1 MFKEISK
8 INFSEFENIIKNPSQ
23 FLQEYN
29 ISLSNNEIYFIVLLI
44 LLFIVGVFFE
54 LFKSKK
60 EILDS
65 DLPDIDYKSNEIA
78 SNINIQ
84 KIDLANAYISMGK
97 KTKAKGIIERLEK
110 NQLSKI
116 IKKDGLS
123 LQEGGRVI
131 NLTDKVNKAKALR
144 VFVRFYKKYHQ

>member
-29 ISLSNNEIYFIVLLI
+29 ISLSNNEIYFIVSLI

-78 SNINIQ
+78 SNIIIQ

-110 NQLSKI
+110 NQLSKSE
-116 IKKDGLS
+116 KK
-123 LQEGGRVI
+123 EI
-131 NLTDKVNKAKALR
+131 NKL
-144 VFVRFYKKYHQ
+144 KKLLNE

>member
-29 ISLSNNEIYFIVLLI
+29 LSLSNNEIYFIVSLI

-60 EILDS
+60 EILDI

-110 NQLSKI
+110 NQLSKSE
-116 IKKDGLS
+116 KK
-123 LQEGGRVI
+123 EI
-131 NLTDKVNKAKALR
+131 NKL
-144 VFVRFYKKYHQ
+144 KKLLNE

>member
-1 MFKEISK
+1 MFKDILK

-23 FLQEYN
+23 FLQQYDL
-29 ISLSNNEIYFIVLLI
+29 SLSNNEIYFIASLI
-44 LLFIVGVFFE
+44 LLFIVGVFFD

-78 SNINIQ
+78 SNTIIQ

-110 NQLSKI
+110 NQLSKCE
-116 IKKDGLS
+116 KK
-123 LQEGGRVI
+123 EI
-131 NLTDKVNKAKALR
+131 NKL
-144 VFVRFYKKYHQ
+144 KKLLNE

>member
-29 ISLSNNEIYFIVLLI
+29 LSLSNNEIYLVASLM

-78 SNINIQ
+78 SNTVIQ

-110 NQLSKI
+110 NQLSKSE
-116 IKKDGLS
+116 KK
-123 LQEGGRVI
+123 EI
-131 NLTDKVNKAKALR
+131 NKL
-144 VFVRFYKKYHQ
+144 KKLLNE

>member
-1 MFKEISK
+1 MFLMFKEISK

-110 NQLSKI
+110 NQLSKSE
-116 IKKDGLS
+116 KK
-123 LQEGGRVI
+123 EI
-131 NLTDKVNKAKALR
+131 NKL
-144 VFVRFYKKYHQ
+144 KKLLNE

>member
-29 ISLSNNEIYFIVLLI
+29 LSLSNNEIYFIVSLI

-78 SNINIQ
+78 SNTIIQ

-110 NQLSKI
+110 NQLSKSEKREI
-116 IKKDGLS
+116 NKLKKL
-123 LQEGGRVI
+123 LNE
-131 NLTDKVNKAKALR
+131 
-144 VFVRFYKKYHQ
+144 

>member
-29 ISLSNNEIYFIVLLI
+29 ISLSNTEIYFIVSLI

-110 NQLSKI
+110 NQLSKSE
-116 IKKDGLS
+116 KK
-123 LQEGGRVI
+123 EI
-131 NLTDKVNKAKALR
+131 NKL
-144 VFVRFYKKYHQ
+144 KKLLNE

>member
-29 ISLSNNEIYFIVLLI
+29 LSLSNNEIYFIVSLI

-78 SNINIQ
+78 SNTVIQ

-97 KTKAKGIIERLEK
+97 KTKAKGIIERLEN
-110 NQLSKI
+110 NQLSKSE
-116 IKKDGLS
+116 KK
-123 LQEGGRVI
+123 EI
-131 NLTDKVNKAKALR
+131 NKL
-144 VFVRFYKKYHQ
+144 KKLLNE

>member
-29 ISLSNNEIYFIVLLI
+29 LSLSNNEIYLVASLM

-65 DLPDIDYKSNEIA
+65 DLPDIDYKSNEMA
-78 SNINIQ
+78 SKIKIK
-84 KIDLANAYISMGK
+84 KIDLANAKIIRGK

-110 NQLSKI
+110 NQLSKSE
-116 IKKDGLS
+116 KK
-123 LQEGGRVI
+123 EI
-131 NLTDKVNKAKALR
+131 NKL
-144 VFVRFYKKYHQ
+144 KKLLNE

>member
-29 ISLSNNEIYFIVLLI
+29 LSLSNNEIYFIVSLI

-78 SNINIQ
+78 SNTVIQ

-97 KTKAKGIIERLEK
+97 KTKAKGIIERIEK
-110 NQLSKI
+110 NQLSKSE
-116 IKKDGLS
+116 KK
-123 LQEGGRVI
+123 EI
-131 NLTDKVNKAKALR
+131 NKL
-144 VFVRFYKKYHQ
+144 KKLLNE

>member
-29 ISLSNNEIYFIVLLI
+29 ISLSNNEIYFIVSLI

-97 KTKAKGIIERLEK
+97 KTKAKGIIEKLEK
-110 NQLSKI
+110 NQLSKSE
-116 IKKDGLS
+116 KK
-123 LQEGGRVI
+123 EI
-131 NLTDKVNKAKALR
+131 NKL
-144 VFVRFYKKYHQ
+144 KKLLNE

>member
-29 ISLSNNEIYFIVLLI
+29 LSLSNNEIYLVASLM

-78 SNINIQ
+78 SNTIIQ

-97 KTKAKGIIERLEK
+97 KTKAKGIIERLEN
-110 NQLSKI
+110 NQLSKSE
-116 IKKDGLS
+116 KK
-123 LQEGGRVI
+123 EI
-131 NLTDKVNKAKALR
+131 NKL
-144 VFVRFYKKYHQ
+144 KKLLNE

>member
-23 FLQEYN
+23 FLQQYDL
-29 ISLSNNEIYFIVLLI
+29 SLSNNEIYFIVSLI

-110 NQLSKI
+110 NQLSKSE
-116 IKKDGLS
+116 KK
-123 LQEGGRVI
+123 EI
-131 NLTDKVNKAKALR
+131 NKL
-144 VFVRFYKKYHQ
+144 KKLLNE

>member
-29 ISLSNNEIYFIVLLI
+29 LSLSNNEIYLVASLM

-110 NQLSKI
+110 NQLSKSE
-116 IKKDGLS
+116 KK
-123 LQEGGRVI
+123 EI
-131 NLTDKVNKAKALR
+131 NKL
-144 VFVRFYKKYHQ
+144 KKLLNE

>member
-29 ISLSNNEIYFIVLLI
+29 ISLSNNEIYFIVSLI

-110 NQLSKI
+110 NQLSKTE
-116 IKKDGLS
+116 KK
-123 LQEGGRVI
+123 EI
-131 NLTDKVNKAKALR
+131 NKL
-144 VFVRFYKKYHQ
+144 KKLLNE

>member
-23 FLQEYN
+23 FLEEYN
-29 ISLSNNEIYFIVLLI
+29 LSLSNNEIYFIASLI
-44 LLFIVGVFFE
+44 LLFIVGVFFD

-78 SNINIQ
+78 SNTIIQ

-97 KTKAKGIIERLEK
+97 ETKAKGIIERLEK
-110 NQLSKI
+110 NQLSKSE
-116 IKKDGLS
+116 KK
-123 LQEGGRVI
+123 EI
-131 NLTDKVNKAKALR
+131 NKL
-144 VFVRFYKKYHQ
+144 KKLLNE

>member
-29 ISLSNNEIYFIVLLI
+29 LSLSNNEIYLVASLM

-78 SNINIQ
+78 SNIIIQ

-110 NQLSKI
+110 NQLSKSE
-116 IKKDGLS
+116 KK
-123 LQEGGRVI
+123 EI
-131 NLTDKVNKAKALR
+131 NKL
-144 VFVRFYKKYHQ
+144 KKLLNE

>member
-29 ISLSNNEIYFIVLLI
+29 ISLSNNEIYFIVSLI

-110 NQLSKI
+110 NQLSKCE
-116 IKKDGLS
+116 KK
-123 LQEGGRVI
+123 EI
-131 NLTDKVNKAKALR
+131 NKL
-144 VFVRFYKKYHQ
+144 KKLLNE

>member
-29 ISLSNNEIYFIVLLI
+29 LSLSNNEIYFIVSLI
-44 LLFIVGVFFE
+44 LLFILGVFFE

-110 NQLSKI
+110 NQLSKSE
-116 IKKDGLS
+116 KK
-123 LQEGGRVI
+123 EI
-131 NLTDKVNKAKALR
+131 NKL
-144 VFVRFYKKYHQ
+144 KKLLNE

>member
-29 ISLSNNEIYFIVLLI
+29 LSLSNNEIYFIVSLI

-65 DLPDIDYKSNEIA
+65 YLPDIDYKSNEIA

-97 KTKAKGIIERLEK
+97 KTKAKDIIERLEK
-110 NQLSKI
+110 NQLSKSE
-116 IKKDGLS
+116 KK
-123 LQEGGRVI
+123 EI
-131 NLTDKVNKAKALR
+131 NKL
-144 VFVRFYKKYHQ
+144 KKLLNE

>member
-1 MFKEISK
+1 MINKYISQYYPKVKFFGRLSRFGLIKNYEISK

-29 ISLSNNEIYFIVLLI
+29 ISLSNNEIYFIVSLI

-110 NQLSKI
+110 NQLSKSE
-116 IKKDGLS
+116 KK
-123 LQEGGRVI
+123 EI
-131 NLTDKVNKAKALR
+131 NKL
-144 VFVRFYKKYHQ
+144 KKLLNE

>member
-29 ISLSNNEIYFIVLLI
+29 ISLSNNEIYFIVSLI

-110 NQLSKI
+110 NQLSKSEKKE
-116 IKKDGLS
+116 IKKL
-123 LQEGGRVI
+123 
-131 NLTDKVNKAKALR
+131 
-144 VFVRFYKKYHQ
+144 KKLLNE